1 MIFDFL
7 IHSASLGTCK
17 ASLIQKKIFYQ
28 LKLYK
33 PQQYAKKT
41 AEIAFFGQKLA

>member
-7 IHSASLGTCK
+7 NHSASLGTCK
-17 ASLIQKKIFYQ
+17 TSLIQNKIFYQ
-28 LKLYK
+28 YK

-41 AEIAFFGQKLA
+41 AEIALFGQKLA